1 MMFPVGAF
9 DEDEREDGLPSI
21 GGPHVLL
28 SDPNDR
34 PMEGEENE
42 SFGSN
47 LSNNLGRLN
56 PLSRIR
62 AEYNDIYSSGNG
74 NGVMNLKELDAYVQ
88 ETVRA
93 QRQQRR
99 KELLAKVAILM
110 SFVVIASAMFGS
122 SIFVYEDVRG
132 SPTNRKRIY
141 NKEEALKF
149 ELPRGYIR
157 SQCEVDLTHNKSFLE
172 LVVDTEYLGDEPA
185 CRAEAPDCKWL
196 NPTIPA
202 PRNDENT
209 VVNTEW
215 NGAFRF
221 NIHHIQGMLDTRGSL
236 DVVLVGDSIV
246 EHWEGRDMGISEI
259 SLRRDHE
266 VFEELFT
273 RHGGGKI
280 DGMAHGIGGDRCANL
295 LYRLNNGEMP
305 AGFDPK
311 VWWVLVGT
319 EDWFQGIDSH
329 AIVAGI
335 VKTVESIREAHPNS
349 HVVINSIL
357 PRGNEERDGNPHYES
372 LQEINRMLRCFVASE
387 NARRF
392 DKLHV
397 PELSFFNAT
406 DIFLFRDPEVGYFV
420 NPALLPDYIHP
431 SAQGEE
437 IWGRQIVKKV
447 MRLTSKDHKHQ

>member
-1 MMFPVGAF
+1 MFPASAF
-9 DEDEREDGLPSI
+9 DEDEREEGLPPI
-21 GGPHVLL
+21 GGPQMLL
-28 SDPNDR
+28 ADPND
-34 PMEGEENE
+34 PPLEGEANE

-74 NGVMNLKELDAYVQ
+74 HGVMNLKELDAYVQ

-99 KELLAKVAILM
+99 KELLIKVAILI
-110 SFVVIASAMFGS
+110 SFVVIASAMFSS
-122 SIFVYEDVRG
+122 SIFVYEDVKG
-132 SPTNRKRIY
+132 SHPFHKKIY
-141 NKEEALKF
+141 KTEKKASKF
-149 ELPRGYIR
+149 TLPRGYVR
-157 SQCEVDLTHNKSFLE
+157 SECEVKMTHNRSFME
-172 LVVDTEYLGDEPA
+172 LIDDTEYLDDEPA
-185 CRAEAPDCKWL
+185 CRTEATDCKWL

-209 VVNTEW
+209 VVSTEW
-215 NGAFRF
+215 KGAFQF
-221 NIHHIQGMLDTRGSL
+221 NIHHIQGMIKTRGEL

-246 EHWEGRDMGISEI
+246 EHWEGKDMGISEV

-295 LYRLNNGEMP
+295 LYRLENGEMP
-305 AGFDPK
+305 EGFNPK

-329 AIVAGI
+329 TIVAGI
-335 VKTVESIREAHPNS
+335 VKIVESIREVHPHS
-349 HVVINSIL
+349 HIVINSIL

-372 LQEINRMLRCFVASE
+372 LHEINRMLDCFVASE

-392 DKLHV
+392 DNVHV

-447 MRLTSKDHKHQ
+447 LRLTSKDHKHQ